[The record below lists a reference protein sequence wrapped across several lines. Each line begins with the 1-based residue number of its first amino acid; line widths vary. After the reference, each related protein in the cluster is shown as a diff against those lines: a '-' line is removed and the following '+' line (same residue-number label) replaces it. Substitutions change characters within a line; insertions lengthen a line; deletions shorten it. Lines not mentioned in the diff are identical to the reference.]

1 MTTEYSCSDNHV
13 DDVINQTTSSDSN
26 LNFNEL
32 SVSFEFFPPNT
43 EKLAKQLWKAVVRLA
58 PLNPSFVSVTY
69 GASGSTRAR
78 TFNTVK
84 RIISDT
90 DLVPAAHLTCV
101 GASKNEIRETA
112 AKYWDIGV
120 RHIVALRGDPP
131 KDQSKYIAPKNGY
144 NFASELVADLK
155 AIQNF
160 EVSVAAY
167 PEVHPEALSA
177 ECDLDNLKEK
187 IDAGATR
194 AITQFFFDVDIFLR
208 FRDRTVANG
217 INVPLVPGIL
227 PVTNFAQLVKI
238 SSLCGTTLP
247 PWLISLF
254 DGLDGDPEIR
264 RLISSWIA
272 IEQCQK
278 LIRNGVDCFHFYT
291 LNRAELSRAICHA
304 LGIRQILIKNN
315 DS

>member
-1 MTTEYSCSDNHV
+1 MTTKDPFLDSLIDNTA
-13 DDVINQTTSSDSN
+13 NQTASSDYN
-26 LNFNEL
+26 PDFNEL

-43 EKLAKQLWKAVVRLA
+43 EKLAEQLWKAIMRLA

-69 GASGSTRAR
+69 GASGSTRER

-90 DLVPAAHLTCV
+90 NLAPAAHLTCV

-131 KDQSKYIAPKNGY
+131 KDQTKFIAPHNGY
-144 NFASELVADLK
+144 NFSSELVADLK
-155 AIQNF
+155 DIANF
-160 EVSVAAY
+160 EISVAAY
-167 PEVHPEALSA
+167 PEVHPDAISA
-177 ECDLDNLKEK
+177 ERDLDNLKQK

-208 FRDRTVANG
+208 FRDQTAAKG

-238 SSLCGTTLP
+238 SSKCGTTLP
-247 PWLISLF
+247 AWLITLF

-272 IEQCQK
+272 IDQCQK
-278 LIRNGVDCFHFYT
+278 LIKNGVNCFHFYT
-291 LNRAELSRAICHA
+291 LNRAELSRAICHV
-304 LGIRQILIKNN
+304 LGIRQTLYRNCGT
-315 DS
+315 

>member
-1 MTTEYSCSDNHV
+1 MTIKSSCLDHLV
-13 DDVINQTTSSDSN
+13 ADVAYRNTSNDSN
-26 LNFNEL
+26 SNSNEL

-43 EKLAKQLWKAVVRLA
+43 EKLAQQLWKAMVRLA

-69 GASGSTRAR
+69 GASGSTRER

-131 KDQSKYIAPKNGY
+131 KGQSKHIAPNNGY
-144 NFASELVADLK
+144 NFSSELVADLK
-155 AIQNF
+155 TMANF
-160 EVSVAAY
+160 EISVAAY

-177 ECDLDNLKEK
+177 ECDLDNLKQK

-208 FRDRTVANG
+208 FRDRTTANG

-227 PVTNFAQLVKI
+227 PVTNFAQLVKF

-247 PWLISLF
+247 TWLISLF
-254 DGLDGDPEIR
+254 EGLDEDPEIR

-278 LIRNGVDCFHFYT
+278 LIRNGVDSFHFYT

-304 LGIRQILIKNN
+304 LGIRPIVSKN
-315 DS
+315 DAS